1 MTNDLPPMPNTPS
14 PVPGEPP
21 TMPAAAPAAKR
32 RLSPLAAGLIGLV
45 AGAAIVGGAWAIVGN
60 SNDDAPAADGKG
72 TSAVDALNGK
82 PGEFT
87 LDGSFELTDGAVDDG
102 LGGCEGSGGY
112 EDIAEGASVTV
123 YDAAGAVIAT
133 GSLGTSTYELGTC
146 TFDVSVGHVPKGEDF
161 YKVEVSHRGTVQL
174 TADEAE
180 SGQLAA
186 SLG

>member
-1 MTNDLPPMPNTPS
+1 MTFETPPPPMPEHAPQ
-14 PVPGEPP
+14 
-21 TMPAAAPAAKR
+21 PAPKR
-32 RLSPLAAGLIGLV
+32 RLGPIAAGLLGLA
-45 AGAAIVGGAWAIVGN
+45 AGAAIVGGAWLIT
-60 SNDDAPAADGKG
+60 SSSDDSGSTASSKG

-87 LDGSFELTDGAVDDG
+87 LDGSFELTDGAIDDG

-112 EDIAEGASVTV
+112 DDIAEGTSVTV

-133 GSLGTSTYELGTC
+133 GSLGSSTYELGTC
-146 TFDVSVGHVPKGEDF
+146 TFDVSIRHVPKRQDF